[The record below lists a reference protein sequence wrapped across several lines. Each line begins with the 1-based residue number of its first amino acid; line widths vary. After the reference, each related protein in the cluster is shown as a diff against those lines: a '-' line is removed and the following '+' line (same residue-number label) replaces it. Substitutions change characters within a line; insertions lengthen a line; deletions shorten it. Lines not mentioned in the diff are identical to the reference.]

1 MKTRKPANK
10 TRSSVKWTR
19 FSKESLLN
27 LRLCDLNLSLTGS
40 LIEPKIKLLNKELE
54 RKDIEFKPH
63 FWISDDWFCPDGI
76 PGIAIPFFLVHP
88 KLKKIEKDF
97 VMEVEGGDHRWCMK
111 LLRHETAHAIANAYK
126 LTTRKDWRKIFGNPN
141 AAYHDS
147 YLPKPYSKRFV
158 INLPGWYA
166 QSHAHEDWAETFAI
180 WLNPKSDWKIRYANW
195 PALKKLEFVDQ
206 LMDKVRK
213 KKPPIRNK
221 RIDHPIEKI
230 RTTLQQYYDD
240 KMQRYGID
248 HAEFFDIDLRKLFAT
263 SEESPRSK
271 KASRYIREIKK
282 PVMDIVQ
289 RWTGEYKYRINEVLQ
304 DMIKRCD
311 ELDLRIDDR
320 HRDMFPDMTSCVT
333 MLVMNKLHSGGFNLT
348 R

>member
-1 MKTRKPANK
+1 MKTKNPVNK
-10 TRSSVKWTR
+10 TRTSVKWTR
-19 FSKESLLN
+19 LSKESLLN

-40 LIEPKIKLLNKELE
+40 LIEPKIKLLNKELD
-54 RKDIEFKPH
+54 RKGIQFKPH

-126 LTTRKDWRKIFGNPN
+126 LTNRKDWRKIFGNPN

-180 WLNPKSDWKIRYANW
+180 WLKPNSDWKIRYANW
-195 PALKKLEFVDQ
+195 PALKKLKFVDQ
-206 LMDKVRK
+206 LMDEVRY

-230 RTTLQQYYDD
+230 RTTLQQYYED

-263 SEESPRSK
+263 SEESPVSK

-311 ELDLRIDDR
+311 ELDLRFDDR

-333 MLVMNKLHSGGFNLT
+333 MLVMNKLHSGGFNIT